1 MATAKDRE
9 VTKTRMVEESYT
21 EYDGV
26 VLELTED
33 EAAYLSALLGW
44 KVTGEDR
51 LGTSIFYA
59 LRNLG
64 FSSYKG
70 PQKIRDKVNAIRD
83 TMHGNVCIRKD

>member
-9 VTKTRMVEESYT
+9 VTKTRSVLENYT
-21 EYDGV
+21 AYDGV

-33 EAAYLSALLGW
+33 EAAYLAALLGW
-44 KVTGEDR
+44 KVVGQDVY
-51 LGTSIFYA
+51 GTSIFYA

-83 TMHGNVCIRKD
+83 TMHGTVEIRKD